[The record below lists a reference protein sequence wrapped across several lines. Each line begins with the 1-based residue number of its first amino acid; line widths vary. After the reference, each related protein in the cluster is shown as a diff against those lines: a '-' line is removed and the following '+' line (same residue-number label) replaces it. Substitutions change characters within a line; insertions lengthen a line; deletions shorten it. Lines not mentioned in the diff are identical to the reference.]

1 MCTGT
6 TDNNMGAL
14 MFTLIWGY
22 ALFALVQKSAAG
34 ISTSQ
39 LHQDIG
45 VVEFAVESDTASA
58 VVDFCKR
65 YECSFLGK
73 ITSKYFHIKC
83 KEWKIRQFG
92 GEKKLQ
98 DSAKRFYRIK
108 SLERQHFH
116 MNYLKTSD
124 PQWSNMW
131 NLNGEVVP
139 NTRVS
144 EAWRYGFNGSGITIA
159 VLDSGIQ
166 VDHPD
171 LRKNIDAVNSYD
183 FIDQDSNITP
193 DEISDSHGTSVTGLI
208 AAEANNGVCIVGVAH
223 ASTIIGV
230 RLIGKDIPVNDITE
244 AKALTHHLSRVD
256 IYSNSWGSYSG
267 LLYHRLGP
275 VSESALVDGV
285 TLGRN
290 GKGVIYV
297 FAAGNGGKDDNC
309 NADGKLS
316 NLYTIPI
323 TSIGIDGKAAPYAE
337 VCASAFAATYSS
349 IPERQ
354 LTSTSLNST
363 CVSNSNL
370 EGTSFS
376 APQASA
382 IVALALQSNPS
393 LTWRDVQHL
402 IVQTSK
408 RHNIDDDFE
417 KQPWQINGAGFNVS
431 QIVGFGMMDAEAM
444 VSLAKTWTLVDQQ
457 LYCSSETKNV
467 NKNLNNSRDVFNTTI
482 SELTSTIK
490 DSGENCTIRSL
501 EKVQIDVCFSFDS
514 RRGDITLILESPSFT
529 KSYLMTPRS
538 MDSFITHDSP
548 GIVTWTYTSVH
559 FWGENIQGKWNLSMK
574 YESED
579 SLNTHDVSATL
590 ISWRLHFYGI
600 SKDNAKAPDIK
611 KINDN
616 SSTTA
621 VAIAVT
627 VIVIIAVLVSGLLL
641 YKYWPKLKQ
650 SNILKLLR
658 MPKEISDTDPSR
670 FERF

>member
-1 MCTGT
+1 
-6 TDNNMGAL
+6 MGAL
-14 MFTLIWGY
+14 TFTLILGY
-22 ALFALVQKSAAG
+22 ALFAVVQKSAAG
-34 ISTSQ
+34 ISAFQ
-39 LHQDIG
+39 LHQDID

-73 ITSKYFHIKC
+73 VTRKYFHIKC
-83 KEWKIRQFG
+83 KERKIKEFG

-98 DSAKRFYRIK
+98 DSAKRFYQIK
-108 SLERQHFH
+108 SLEKQHFH
-116 MNYLKTSD
+116 MNYPRTND

-131 NLNGEVVP
+131 NLNGNVFP

-144 EAWRYGFNGSGITIA
+144 EAWAYGLNGSGITIA
-159 VLDSGIQ
+159 VLDYGIQ

-193 DEISDSHGTSVTGLI
+193 DRISESHGTEVAGII
-208 AAEANNGVCIVGVAH
+208 AAEANNDVCIVGVAH
-223 ASTIIGV
+223 ASRIIGE
-230 RLIGKDIPVNDITE
+230 RILGDGASLTDITE
-244 AKALTHHLSRVD
+244 AKALSHHLSKVD
-256 IYSNSWGSYSG
+256 IYSNSWGPQEG
-267 LLYHRLGP
+267 WLYKTFGP
-275 VSESALVDGV
+275 VTESALVDGV

-297 FAAGNGGKDDNC
+297 FAAGNGGKEDNC
-309 NADGKLS
+309 NADGYVS

-323 TSIGIDGKAAPYAE
+323 TSIGIDGKAAPYSE
-337 VCASAFAATYSS
+337 VCASAFAATYSGIS
-349 IPERQ
+349 ERQ
-354 LTSTSLNST
+354 LTSTSHNST
-363 CVSNSNL
+363 CVSNL
-370 EGTSFS
+370 VGTSYS
-376 APQASA
+376 APEASA
-382 IVALALQSNPS
+382 IVALTLQANPM

-408 RHNIDDDFE
+408 RHNIDDGFE

-457 LYCSSETKNV
+457 LYCASETKNV
-467 NKNLNNSRDVFNTTI
+467 NKNINNSRDVSKTTI
-482 SELTSTIK
+482 SELASSIK
-490 DSGENCTIRSL
+490 ETGQNCTIRSL
-501 EKVQIDVCFSFDS
+501 EKVQIDVYFSYES
-514 RRGDITLILESPSFT
+514 RRGDFTLILESPSGT
-529 KSYLMTPRS
+529 VSYLMTPRPE
-538 MDSFITHDSP
+538 DSDNTHNVSEK
-548 GIVTWTYTSVH
+548 VNWTFTSVH
-559 FWGENIQGKWNLSMK
+559 FWGENLQGKWNLSLK
-574 YESED
+574 YEPED

-600 SKDNAKAPDIK
+600 TKDNAKTPDIQ

-627 VIVIIAVLVSGLLL
+627 VIAIIAVLVSGLLL